1 MLGSQKE
8 GPFRA
13 SIHNSQS
20 GSSILGGILLLA
32 LAGGT
37 AAAIELLFPF
47 DTALNQL
54 AASPLA
60 LESTASVQ
68 GTDQPEPK
76 PGEVKDDL
84 GTQTVQSGFTTYNVH
99 WACVQAGTLEDVKK
113 LTQNCS
119 PGFEYR
125 VTVDKTTV
133 KVTPSQRGTSCP
145 AGVGSEKV
153 CSTGKPALKS
163 CIVAGASIPCTVRIC
178 PTNLTCNAE
187 SIPAGTKWSIGDM
200 LDGDLNKRLD
210 DAALFASSP
219 SEAQNERKE
228 VLDAYGFSQSQQ
240 NTILN
245 AFSDESTKE
254 AVLQNL
260 DAQRVDVEKQIASYA
275 GCTNPANPCTN
286 KLQTLQGERDRIISQ
301 QQLTQS
307 ELNTLRDNKQGLL
320 AGEPPS
326 KTSTIFDSS
335 ANLPSRLDFAKNTT
349 GFNGTVGTQSGNTRA
364 ITVNPESALRID
376 GGERVDSA
384 GFSKVAQF
392 DVNGVPI
399 PRPRPV
405 DDLRDGVDLSD
416 SYDAS
421 GVPIPVPRPP
431 QATDSAVTLDP
442 RLQQFRQPLVEQG
455 GTEEQLERLITASG
469 DNPNQQANNLAV
481 AVMKTNEAARTAC
494 AGDKMDPCFRAL
506 GLDPSL
512 KNRQA
517 LAPLFGVTC
526 EVGTADC
533 NKQYIERLR
542 TLSLYAEGTER
553 TGEYVYATGE
563 RTGIAIPASTLPQ
576 PTSGAIEGTSFK
588 DGSASLEE
596 LVSSVEKYGSA
607 GGPVYLDVR
616 TGAAVDP
623 SVVEAYA
630 KQGGATPASRTF
642 TDGSGSVSPAPIGSV
657 QRSDLPLISTQPQKL
672 MGLADLPDTPIPS
685 NFSSISLDKNYWQ
698 YNLNQSGSVF
708 SCWRSG
714 CETQTLATVPN
725 DTDPLFRGLVDS
737 GVEDIYINKNGTVDV
752 YVRDNPTDSFGRLYQ
767 VPGVSAPAEGASTQK
782 FLTDVY
788 SALPQKVPAPQTPP
802 STGPVSS
809 FIGGA
814 LDFILP
820 EPIQPNAPPSTLE
833 VLSDT
838 ANRAV
843 DRAPEF
849 VPEPL
854 RAGPSTVNSYLGTLS
869 DNANQFVSGLP
880 QWFSTNVADPVANF
894 VGGFT
899 GAQAQ
904 EPVVVQ
910 RDFSIAD
917 PVSTFGS
924 NVTVNQLQQ
933 ILEDRTRVR
942 IAPPGTFNISTSP

>member
-1 MLGSQKE
+1 
-8 GPFRA
+8 
-13 SIHNSQS
+13 
-20 GSSILGGILLLA
+20 
-32 LAGGT
+32 
-37 AAAIELLFPF
+37 
-47 DTALNQL
+47 
-54 AASPLA
+54 
-60 LESTASVQ
+60 
-68 GTDQPEPK
+68 
-76 PGEVKDDL
+76 
-84 GTQTVQSGFTTYNVH
+84 
-99 WACVQAGTLEDVKK
+99 
-113 LTQNCS
+113 
-119 PGFEYR
+119 
-125 VTVDKTTV
+125 
-133 KVTPSQRGTSCP
+133 
-145 AGVGSEKV
+145 
-153 CSTGKPALKS
+153 
-163 CIVAGASIPCTVRIC
+163 
-178 PTNLTCNAE
+178 
-187 SIPAGTKWSIGDM
+187 M

-240 NTILN
+240 NAILN

-254 AVLQNL
+254 AVLQDL
-260 DAQRVDVEKQIASYA
+260 GARRSDVEKQIASYA
-275 GCTNPANPCTN
+275 GCTNPANPCTSELRA
-286 KLQTLQGERDRIISQ
+286 LQEERGRIISQ
-301 QQLTQS
+301 QQLTQA
-307 ELNTLRDNKQGLL
+307 ELNTLRDNKQGLI

-326 KTSTIFDSS
+326 SISS
-335 ANLPSRLDFAKNTT
+335 VYTQPDVPSRFDFDKAGQSTFLT
-349 GFNGTVGTQSGNTRA
+349 GDKPSSA
-364 ITVNPESALRID
+364 ITVNPESALKID
-376 GGERVDSA
+376 GGSGVDSA
-384 GFSKVAQF
+384 GFAKVAQY

-405 DDLRDGVDLSD
+405 DDLRDGVDLSG

-442 RLQQFRQPLVEQG
+442 RLQQFRQSLTDQGESAAQVDRLVAAAGEDP
-455 GTEEQLERLITASG
+455 TR
-469 DNPNQQANNLAV
+469 QAENLAV
-481 AVMKTNEAARTAC
+481 GVMTTNEAARTAC

-526 EVGTADC
+526 EVGTANC

-563 RTGIAIPASTLPQ
+563 RTGIAIPDSALPQ
-576 PTSGAIEGTSFK
+576 PTSGAIAGTSFK
-588 DGSASLEE
+588 DGPRSFEE
-596 LVSSVEKYGSA
+596 LVTEVEKYGSA

-623 SVVEAYA
+623 NVVDAYA
-630 KQGGATPASRTF
+630 KENGVTSPTRTF
-642 TDGSGSVSPAPIGSV
+642 TDGSGSVSPAPIGNV
-657 QRSDLPLISTQPQKL
+657 QRSDLPAISTQPQTL
-672 MGLADLPDTPIPS
+672 VGLADLPDAPIPS
-685 NFSSISLDKNYWQ
+685 NFSSLSLNRDYWQ
-698 YNLNQSGSVF
+698 YDVKQSGSAF
-708 SCWRSG
+708 SCWVSG
-714 CETQTLATVPN
+714 CETQTLSTLPN
-725 DTDPLFRGLVDS
+725 DADPLFQGLVES
-737 GVEDIYINKNGTVDV
+737 GVEDIYINNDGTVDV
-752 YVRDNPTDSFGRLYQ
+752 YVRDNPNDTFGRLYQ
-767 VPGVSAPAEGASTQK
+767 VPGISAPPEGASTQK

-809 FIGGA
+809 FFGGA
-814 LDFILP
+814 LDFLLP
-820 EPIQPNAPPSTLE
+820 EPAEPNAPPSTLE

-869 DNANQFVSGLP
+869 DNTNQFVSGLP
-880 QWFSTNVADPVANF
+880 QWFSTNVADPVSSF

-904 EPVVVQ
+904 EPIVVQ

-917 PVSTFGS
+917 PVSTFDS

-942 IAPPGTFNISTSP
+942 IASPGTF